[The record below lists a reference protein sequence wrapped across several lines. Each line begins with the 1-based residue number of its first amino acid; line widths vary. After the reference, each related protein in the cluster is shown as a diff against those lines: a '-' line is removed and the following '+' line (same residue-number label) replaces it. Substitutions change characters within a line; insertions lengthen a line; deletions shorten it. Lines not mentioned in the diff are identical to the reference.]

1 MLPITCEH
9 THHWE
14 DGENDN
20 VPFLNYGD
28 DERFQKPEYLQDAS
42 HLNDTGAKEFSKEI
56 TNVLKN

>member
-1 MLPITCEH
+1 M
-9 THHWE
+9 
-14 DGENDN
+14 
-20 VPFLNYGD
+20 PFLNYGD